1 MTALPPLRRLAMAR
15 SGAAL
20 IEFAIGLPVVL
31 TAGLWAAELTNY
43 AITNQRLSQIA
54 LALGDNA
61 SRVGLFTGTGVT
73 QLREVDINDVLL
85 AAKQQGTPLDLTTN
99 GRITLSSL
107 ENSGGTQRIHWQRCI
122 GAKSGATYDS
132 HYGKTVKADG
142 VTYDPAAGVNTASS
156 GDNSS
161 QHPGTLAPN
170 GMGENGAEVNAP
182 NDSGVMFVE
191 INYLYTPLVG
201 KGWFTNTKTMRYVA
215 SFVVRDNRDYSQVY
229 NPASTTTRS
238 TCDFYAA

>member
-1 MTALPPLRRLAMAR
+1 MTALPPLRRLATAR

-122 GAKSGATYDS
+122 GANSGATYDS

-142 VTYDPAAGVNTASS
+142 MTYDPDAGVNTASS

-170 GMGENGAEVNAP
+170 GMGENGAQVNAP
-182 NDSGVMFVE
+182 SDSGVMFVE

-229 NPASTTTRS
+229 NPASTTPRS